1 MKKMNQFS
9 GPHMGPPLRR
19 GGPVCP
25 PVILFLILFFLL
37 TPSAFAKKTDA
48 VAPNPRL
55 LNMSSEDR
63 DLFNALTKQQQE
75 NIAAGKVEEG
85 YNEWMVK
92 KALGDPYYGT
102 EHHPIYVDYEQVW
115 LYTKPK
121 VENSAK
127 EEKIIDAETNWPT
140 IHREVHTKT
149 CTVGDFF
156 LLFDRGVIQKIV
168 SDPSQK
174 IYGTCVLT
182 NHEEFIPIVNQQPAQ
197 PTTKKGKR
205 K

>member
-1 MKKMNQFS
+1 MKTPIKTFFF
-9 GPHMGPPLRR
+9 
-19 GGPVCP
+19 
-25 PVILFLILFFLL
+25 IIFFLIS
-37 TPSAFAKKTDA
+37 SAVFAKDKKA
-48 VAPNPRL
+48 PEGIPNPRL
-55 LNMSSEDR
+55 LNMSNEDR
-63 DLFNALTKQQQE
+63 DLFNSLTKQQQD

-102 EHHPIYVDYEQVW
+102 EHHPVFVDYEQVW

-121 VENSAK
+121 VESSAQ

-140 IHREVHTKT
+140 THREVHTKT

-168 SDPSQK
+168 PDTSQK
-174 IYGTCVLT
+174 IYGTCVIT
-182 NHEEFIPIVNQQPAQ
+182 NHEEFIPIVNQQPEA
-197 PTTKKGKR
+197 PKKKGKR
-205 K
+205 N